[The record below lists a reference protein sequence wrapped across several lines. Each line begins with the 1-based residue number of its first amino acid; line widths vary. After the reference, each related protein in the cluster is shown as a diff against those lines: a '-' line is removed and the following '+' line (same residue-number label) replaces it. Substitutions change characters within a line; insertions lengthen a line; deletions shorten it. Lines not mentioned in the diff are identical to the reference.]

1 MSKREK
7 SKDSKGS
14 QLNSDFTIN
23 TATCEPPAKSRK
35 FSLIDGEPEKSRCQ
49 FCKQNINDPHLKKAP
64 KIRNGV
70 VERKALRQLGKRMN
84 KPTLTDQVAEP
95 EYTVYIREF
104 CVYDD
109 NYHLCNLDS
118 NLIEN
123 GVKLFLSGIVYENPD
138 QLDNDS
144 SIADCDTDGNKDE
157 TNRVILCGDIGP
169 IDEWAVTNNDAHS
182 NVTLETES
190 GFYKLTV
197 PNPAYKSCYDP
208 FVQKIKLTELV
219 IKKCKENNA
228 TEYKELLKYLIKQ
241 DETYTEEFLCQSAE
255 FLCNIMLSKEYEDD
269 IGICDEP
276 PYFTTPCIK
285 TLVKMRDTPLSR
297 DKVIES
303 DLRDLRRENYE
314 PKKPVLTPLIEQV
327 FHQKIYHQ
335 HMSSSN
341 KSSHSTYQMNCSKKR
356 VRNDSDSSDCDGF
369 SDISSPTSPLAMTRP
384 SPEFLRPK
392 WIGLP
397 VRVTEQEDFYAG
409 ALVNL
414 NKVMTGD
421 CVETFEGKFARVV
434 SLFQATQDDDS
445 EEESVSKKTREVEK
459 KPKTPRHKE
468 KKKSKKWRKTRSS
481 NRIKNINKE
490 WKSESDYE
498 SEEKEDEQSDD
509 EDQALSETES
519 SNDTLTSE
527 DGKRKIK
534 SGPMKAHV
542 QWLFQ
547 PNDTILGNKIQFG
560 DSTLFLT
567 NSCEFIDLSIIKKTA
582 CVDFVTENEIDTNN
596 NHECLKAGCSQFYI
610 CSQIYF
616 QFQARFEQL
625 RPEFLKSET
634 CCFCKPKREIQLFD
648 ELPDTVLCYSCY
660 AEVTY
665 EDVIYKVG
673 DFVFLEPGCIPTP
686 ETPSED
692 ISDCDNSELRD
703 PEIYTEY
710 YRKNKDK
717 YFVQPTARPM
727 EIAYIHKI
735 IVKGSEVKLNVGL
748 IFRPEDTNETVM
760 KRCKYDLN
768 YVYWTD
774 STYTVSIK
782 HLIGP
787 CHVLHKS
794 HVPPPLTTWIKEGPN
809 RFYFDKI
816 YNTNTMKMTK
826 IVSIDE
832 LTNYSRSDV
841 SEYLPKDPL
850 PPKTPLKCLDLFSG
864 SGGLIEGLC
873 QAGVAIPCWAVEIE
887 NSEATSYAGNFED
900 CFVIQ
905 DDCNEVLKSVLKG
918 CTEHN
923 GVNLPQKHEVD
934 MIVAGPPCQ
943 GFSQLNRARELE
955 KSKLKNGL
963 IFTFLSFCDFFRPKF
978 IILENVTGLIHFN
991 KNEILQCIFHCLLK
1005 MNYQVTFD
1013 VLQSGNY
1020 GVAQSRNRVI
1030 ILASKAGY
1038 KLPNFPKPLH
1048 AFNQLSVTVNGNLVA
1063 NKFSHAPFRSITVR
1077 DAICDLPAIHQ
1088 GSNCY
1093 HFYNTPM
1100 THFQRK
1106 MKEGSR
1112 INGIH
1117 NNVLD
1122 LIQDHITKQLS
1133 PLMELRIELVPSY
1146 PNADWRDLPNIC
1158 IPIPRNKSQF
1168 TEKLKYSNKRKVCD
1182 CNSVSSCTS
1191 KGQKNTVIPWSLAH
1205 TASRNNNWQGVLGRL
1220 AWDESF
1226 DTIVTTPNP
1235 MNKQGKIL
1243 HPIQDRVLSVRE
1255 YARAQG
1261 FPDSHVFR
1269 GNIPDM
1275 YKQIGNAVPPPL
1287 AKAIGYEIIKCL
1299 SNTFEIHVKSETVAV
1314 MSLRSSSN
1322 TPKK

>member
-7 SKDSKGS
+7 SKSS
-14 QLNSDFTIN
+14 QLNSDFTIK
-23 TATCEPPAKSRK
+23 TATSEPPTKSRK
-35 FSLIDGEPEKSRCQ
+35 VSSSDVEPEKPRCQ
-49 FCKQNINDPHLKKAP
+49 YCKQNLNDPHLKKAP
-64 KIRNGV
+64 KIVNGIA
-70 VERKALRQLGKRMN
+70 ERKALRQLGKRMN
-84 KPTLTDQVAEP
+84 KPTLTDQAAEP
-95 EYTVYIREF
+95 EYTVYIKEF
-104 CVYDD
+104 CVYDG
-109 NYHLCNLDS
+109 NFHLCNLDS

-123 GVKLFLSGIVYENPD
+123 GVKLYLSGIVYDNQDQSNEN
-138 QLDNDS
+138 S
-144 SIADCDTDGNKDE
+144 SAESDTDRDKDD
-157 TNRVILCGDIGP
+157 RVLLCGDIGP
-169 IDEWAVTNNDAHS
+169 IDEWAVTINDTHS
-182 NVTLETES
+182 DVTLETES

-197 PNPAYKSCYDP
+197 PNPVYKSYYDP

-228 TEYKELLKYLIKQ
+228 TEYKELLDYLIKQ
-241 DETYTEEFLCQSAE
+241 DKRYTENFLCESAE

-269 IGICDEP
+269 IGVCDEP

-285 TLVKMRDTPLSR
+285 MLVQMRDTPLSR

-314 PKKPVLTPLIEQV
+314 PRKPVLTPLIEQV

-335 HMSSSN
+335 HMSNSN
-341 KSSHSTYQMNCSKKR
+341 KSSHSAYQKSCSKKR
-356 VRNDSDSSDCDGF
+356 VRYDSNSSSDCDSI
-369 SDISSPTSPLAMTRP
+369 SDTSSPTSPLAMTRP

-397 VRVTEQEDFYAG
+397 VKVTEQEVFYAG

-414 NKVMTGD
+414 NKVMAGD

-434 SLFQATQDDDS
+434 SLFQSTDTSIS
-445 EEESVSKKTREVEK
+445 EEETVSKKLKDVEK
-459 KPKTPRHKE
+459 KRPKTVRNKS
-468 KKKSKKWRKTRSS
+468 KKKNKKWRKTRSS
-481 NRIKNINKE
+481 NRIKNISQDS
-490 WKSESDYE
+490 KSESDDE
-498 SEEKEDEQSDD
+498 LEEMEEEQSDD
-509 EDQALSETES
+509 EDKTLSDRFSEAKRS
-519 SNDTLTSE
+519 SDSLTSE
-527 DGKRKIK
+527 DDKREIK
-534 SGPMKAHV
+534 NAPMKVHI

-567 NSCEFIDLSIIKKTA
+567 NSCESIDLSIIKKTA
-582 CVDFVTENEIDTNN
+582 CVDFVTANEIDANN
-596 NHECLKAGCSQFYI
+596 NHECLKAGCSQFYV

-625 RPEFLKSET
+625 RSEFLKSET
-634 CCFCKPKREIQLFD
+634 CCFCKPKQEIQLYD
-648 ELPDTVLCYSCY
+648 ELPDTVLCYSCFGQ
-660 AEVTY
+660 VTY
-665 EDVIYKVG
+665 QDVTYKVG

-686 ETPSED
+686 ENPSEE
-692 ISDCDNSELRD
+692 ISDCDNPEVRD
-703 PEIYTEY
+703 SEIYTEY

-735 IVKGSEVKLNVGL
+735 IAKGSEVKLNVGL
-748 IFRPEDTNETVM
+748 IFRPEDTNESIT

-782 HLIGP
+782 HLVGP
-787 CHVLHKS
+787 CHVLYKS
-794 HVPPPLTTWIKEGPN
+794 HVPPPLSTWIKEGPN
-809 RFYFDKI
+809 RFYFDKV
-816 YNTNTMKMTK
+816 YNTETMKMTK
-826 IVSIDE
+826 IVSIDG
-832 LTNYSRSDV
+832 LNNYCRSDV
-841 SEYLPKDPL
+841 SEYLPRDPSPL
-850 PPKTPLKCLDLFSG
+850 KTPLRCLDLFSG
-864 SGGLIEGLC
+864 CGGLIEGMC

-887 NSEATSYAGNFED
+887 KSEATSYDGNFED

-918 CTEHN
+918 CTQHN
-923 GVNLPQKHEVD
+923 GVNLPQKHEVE

-963 IFTFLSFCDFFRPKF
+963 IFTFLSFCDYYRPKY
-978 IILENVTGLIHFN
+978 IVLENVTGLIHFN

-1030 ILASKAGY
+1030 ILASKAGH

-1063 NKFSHAPFRSITVR
+1063 NKFSFAPFRSITVR
-1077 DAICDLPAIHQ
+1077 DAISDLPVIHQ
-1088 GSNCY
+1088 GSFCY
-1093 HFYNTPM
+1093 HFYNTPI

-1112 INGIH
+1112 INSIH
-1117 NNVLD
+1117 KNVLD

-1158 IPIPRNKSQF
+1158 IPLPRNKTQY
-1168 TEKLKYSNKRKVCD
+1168 TEKLKYNNKGRVCD
-1182 CNSVSSCTS
+1182 CKSVSSCTS
-1191 KGQKNTVIPWSLAH
+1191 KGQKNTVLPWSLAH

-1243 HPIQDRVLSVRE
+1243 HPIQDLVLS
-1255 YARAQG
+1255 
-1261 FPDSHVFR
+1261 
-1269 GNIPDM
+1269 
-1275 YKQIGNAVPPPL
+1275 
-1287 AKAIGYEIIKCL
+1287 
-1299 SNTFEIHVKSETVAV
+1299 
-1314 MSLRSSSN
+1314 
-1322 TPKK
+1322 